1 VAGWVGFLEFACVF
15 EGVLE
20 KMVGW
25 VWCFCGEFVVGCV
38 ANVNEKTAVARNP
51 KKGTGILTLFFDW
64 SIGRHPAG
72 LAVALTRQVDRAFGK
87 DFLWKPLIS

>member
-1 VAGWVGFLEFACVF
+1 MAGWVGFLEFACVF

-38 ANVNEKTAVARNP
+38 AKMDEKQTSQGIQ
-51 KKGTGILTLFFDW
+51 KKGQGF
-64 SIGRHPAG
+64 
-72 LAVALTRQVDRAFGK
+72 
-87 DFLWKPLIS
+87 